1 MSEHKPEHQRLP
13 EFFNEPFRPP
23 LGLRN
28 PHAQTILSSM
38 GRKLLKPKWQA
49 EFLAQAQVR
58 EMNVA
63 GVKLV
68 VHTNFQ
74 NITSDQTPLI
84 MMIPGWLGNV
94 ESTYVLSGAHTLWQ
108 GGFNVVRINLRDHGD
123 TAHLNSGL
131 FHSALIDEVVAL
143 VKTLMSEFPSAPAG
157 LIGYSMGG
165 NFALRIAKQIPE
177 LATLAICP
185 ALSPEETMLKISGN
199 IIYEQY
205 FMRKWRGLWVKKPAA
220 FPQLYNFKDAMN
232 LSSVISLTDYFV
244 KYHTQYTNTDDYF
257 AAYDLSKGA
266 LEGVKAKILAA
277 GDDPIIPAKHYANLP
292 DSISLDWVDYGG
304 HGAFLEN
311 WQFESWCDRYS
322 CAFFNQAFTN
332 ERNLL

>member
-1 MSEHKPEHQRLP
+1 MNEPKRNHPSQA
-13 EFFNEPFRPP
+13 EFFNEPFEPP
-23 LGLRN
+23 FGLKN
-28 PHAQTILSSM
+28 PHAQTIFSSM
-38 GRKLLKPKWQA
+38 GRKFLKPKWQP
-49 EFLAQAQVR
+49 EFLAKAQVR

-68 VHTNFQ
+68 VHSNFQ
-74 NITSDQTPLI
+74 NITSNQTPFV

-94 ESTYVLSGAHTLWQ
+94 ESTYVLSGAYALWQ
-108 GGFNVVRINLRDHGD
+108 AGFNVVRINLRDHGD

-143 VKTLMSEFPSAPAG
+143 VKTLMAEFPQAPAG

-177 LATLAICP
+177 ITTLAICP
-185 ALSPEETMLKISGN
+185 ALSPEETMLKINGN

-205 FMRKWRGLWVKKPAA
+205 FMRKWRDLWSKKQTA
-220 FPQLYNFKDAMN
+220 FPQLYNFQDAMD

-244 KYHTQYTNTDDYF
+244 KYHTEYTNTDDYF
-257 AAYDLSKGA
+257 AAYDLTNGA
-266 LEGVKAKILAA
+266 LEGVRAKILAA
-277 GDDPIIPAKHYANLP
+277 GDDPIIPAIHYANLP
-292 DSISLDWVDYGG
+292 DSISLDWVDHGG

-322 CAFFNQAFTN
+322 CAFFDQAFTS